1 MDAPNPIEMLLVED
15 NAYDLELAMRA
26 LQKAN
31 LASVTHVARDG
42 AEALDFIFGTG
53 VFAGQNM
60 LAGLKVVVLDLRLP
74 KVDGLEVVRRLR
86 EQAETR
92 LVPVVMLTGS
102 REQPQIAQAYQLGVT
117 SYVLKPWIFE
127 YYAEVI
133 RDIGLYWLRRN
144 QLPRE
149 GK

>member
-1 MDAPNPIEMLLVED
+1 MTDAPTIEMLLVED

-31 LASVTHVARDG
+31 LVSVTHVARDG
-42 AEALDFIFGTG
+42 AEALDFVFGTG
-53 VFAGQNM
+53 PFAGRNT
-60 LAGLKVVVLDLRLP
+60 LAALKVVVLDLKLP
-74 KVDGLEVVRRLR
+74 KVDGLEVVRRIR
-86 EQAETR
+86 EHATTR
-92 LVPVVMLTGS
+92 LIPVVMLTGS
-102 REQPQIAQAYQLGVT
+102 RESPQLAQAYQFGVS
-117 SYVLKPWIFE
+117 SYVLKPMIFE
-127 YYAEVI
+127 YYADVM